1 MRSNNN
7 ILFILFVICIILII
21 MNAGINGCKESIDVM
36 EIQKFENE
44 IRRIEELYKNMNE
57 IGEINNIQEIQNLLE
72 QINAL
77 QSNADLFFRLLEEE
91 LEKLLT
97 SKIK

>member
-1 MRSNNN
+1 
-7 ILFILFVICIILII
+7 

-36 EIQKFENE
+36 EIKKFEIE

-57 IGEINNIQEIQNLLE
+57 SGEINNIQEIQNLLE

-77 QSNADLFFRLLEEE
+77 QSNADLFLDSL
-91 LEKLLT
+91 KLAGGSDTVGTHPFYMTNFDTEFILYGD
-97 SKIK
+97 